1 MQNSIQRCKKIG
13 YAVCILLLYSC
24 NATKHLIKDDQ
35 SLLIGNGVAVKYT
48 GKVVSDKTD
57 LKTEIAKQ
65 VVYNQQPNKKFMS
78 IFRLKL
84 GIYTLS
90 VLKNEKRLIQKKE
103 LEAKIASGDYTKKD
117 TAELVKLLKKKKFEN
132 FLNQTSGGEPPV
144 LFDSTTME
152 TSIRRMKNYL
162 FYHGFFYSDVTASYK
177 TKKKK
182 TTVTYAVTTGPQFTY
197 RNITV
202 SAEDSLVLQYINQN
216 QKDKLLLKGDPF
228 DIEIVKKERQR
239 LADII
244 QNKGFFTF
252 SPDFIF
258 MNIDSTIGNHQIDVN
273 LLVKNDLDS
282 LNHKVYSYVQIDYD
296 ILNFDNK
303 KENQKLSRKDF
314 TYDTICEV
322 NYRVLKTSV
331 LPKAL
336 TKSTY
341 IKPGDYFN
349 KDQLQKTRNALE

>member
-1 MQNSIQRCKKIG
+1 LAEHSMQNSIQRCKKIG

-117 TAELVKLLKKKKFEN
+117 TTELVKLLKKKKFEN

-197 RNITV
+197 RI
-202 SAEDSLVLQYINQN
+202 LQ
-216 QKDKLLLKGDPF
+216 F
-228 DIEIVKKERQR
+228 
-239 LADII
+239 
-244 QNKGFFTF
+244 
-252 SPDFIF
+252 
-258 MNIDSTIGNHQIDVN
+258 
-273 LLVKNDLDS
+273 
-282 LNHKVYSYVQIDYD
+282 
-296 ILNFDNK
+296 
-303 KENQKLSRKDF
+303 
-314 TYDTICEV
+314 
-322 NYRVLKTSV
+322 
-331 LPKAL
+331 
-336 TKSTY
+336 
-341 IKPGDYFN
+341 
-349 KDQLQKTRNALE
+349 LQKTAWCCNTSIRIKKTNC

>member
-1 MQNSIQRCKKIG
+1 M
-13 YAVCILLLYSC
+13 LLYSC

-117 TAELVKLLKKKKFEN
+117 TTELVKLLKKKKFEN

-162 FYHGFFYSDVTASYK
+162 FYHGFFYSDV
-177 TKKKK
+177 
-182 TTVTYAVTTGPQFTY
+182 
-197 RNITV
+197 
-202 SAEDSLVLQYINQN
+202 
-216 QKDKLLLKGDPF
+216 
-228 DIEIVKKERQR
+228 
-239 LADII
+239 
-244 QNKGFFTF
+244 
-252 SPDFIF
+252 
-258 MNIDSTIGNHQIDVN
+258 
-273 LLVKNDLDS
+273 
-282 LNHKVYSYVQIDYD
+282 
-296 ILNFDNK
+296 
-303 KENQKLSRKDF
+303 
-314 TYDTICEV
+314 
-322 NYRVLKTSV
+322 
-331 LPKAL
+331 
-336 TKSTY
+336 
-341 IKPGDYFN
+341 
-349 KDQLQKTRNALE
+349 